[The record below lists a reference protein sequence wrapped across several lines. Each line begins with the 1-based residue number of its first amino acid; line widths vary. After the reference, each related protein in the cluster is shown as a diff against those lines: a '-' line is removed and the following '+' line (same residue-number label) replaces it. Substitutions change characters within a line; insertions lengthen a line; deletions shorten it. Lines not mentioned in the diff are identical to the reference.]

1 MSITPKVVKIK
12 IIFSLIEKKLI
23 FFLVF
28 LQACNGLINKLI
40 IATTNKTKYTV
51 VKVVLKQN
59 LPIVSIVNNISD
71 VKNNELLIINLIF
84 YFIFRSSWIKER
96 QLSFNK

>member
-40 IATTNKTKYTV
+40 IATPNKTKYTV
-51 VKVVLKQN
+51 VKVVLK
-59 LPIVSIVNNISD
+59 
-71 VKNNELLIINLIF
+71 
-84 YFIFRSSWIKER
+84 
-96 QLSFNK
+96 

>member
-23 FFLVF
+23 LFFLVF

-84 YFIFRSSWIKER
+84 YFYI
-96 QLSFNK
+96 